1 MDALLRDVRLAVRL
15 LRRRAGFSALAVG
28 VLALAIGASTAIF
41 SVVNGVLLR
50 PPAFDDPARLVMVWE
65 RHVHGD
71 NDRNVA
77 GPWNFVK
84 WRERNRSFTDLAA
97 FIAWQ
102 GNLSGTGE
110 PERIETGIA
119 TGNLFSVLGARPLI
133 GRALDEGDSKPEAPE
148 VAVLSESFWRR
159 RFGGD
164 TSVVGRSITLDGQPT
179 TVVGVMPASFQVP
192 PGVAVWMPYTLRPS
206 LQDPKAQG
214 SRGRWMTVVA
224 RLRPDV
230 SVAQARDDMAR
241 VSAHLATENPDFDLG
256 WTTSVHPLHAD
267 LVRDVRPALLLL
279 MGAVGL
285 LLLVACAN
293 VANLLLARAVS
304 REREVAIRSA
314 LGAGPLDLLRQFLVE
329 SVLLGVAGGALGV
342 VLAVWG
348 VQGLKALLPPEV
360 RLMSDVGLDARVLAF
375 AAGVSVLSA
384 VVFGL
389 VPALQQARPTLV
401 PALKEGGTVRGAGR
415 GQRRLKAALVV
426 GEVALSLVLTAGTGL
441 LLRSFW
447 NLTQV
452 DPGYDPRNVLSA
464 SVDLPRASYQEPEKQ
479 TAFFH
484 EVVERLARVPGVTA
498 AGGMSWAPMGR
509 GSSTRFILRDRPAP
523 PPDQEPAAD
532 VRIVTPGLFA
542 TMAIPITAGRDFRDD
557 DRAGQPTVVIVNRT
571 LAQRYWPGKN
581 PLGQRLAMEWGET
594 LEAEVVG
601 VVGDVRLT
609 ALDTDPK
616 PTLYWHHVQ
625 VPSSMMT
632 LRVRTAGAPQA
643 LAPAVRAQVA
653 ALDPNVPV
661 GSALTLEEIVAGS
674 VERPRFLLR
683 LLAVFALIA
692 VGLATVGVYGV
703 MSYTVLERVP
713 EVGIRLAVGATP
725 GDIMRL
731 VLRDGLA
738 LAVAGIGIGLAAAS
752 AMAGVLQGLLYE
764 VAPRDPVALAAVS
777 AVLLLA
783 TMLAAWLPARQAGR
797 IDPIKALRAD

>member
-1 MDALLRDVRLAVRL
+1 MDALLRDLRLAARL
-15 LRRRAGFSALAVG
+15 LRRRAGFSALAIG

-41 SVVNGVLLR
+41 SVVNGVLLQ
-50 PPAFDDPARLVMVWE
+50 PPAFEDPGRLVMVWE
-65 RHVHGD
+65 RHVQGD
-71 NDRNVA
+71 TDRNVA

-97 FIAWQ
+97 FLAWQ
-102 GNLSGTGE
+102 SNLSGAGD
-110 PERIETGIA
+110 PERVEAGIA
-119 TGNLFSVLGARPLI
+119 TGNLFAVLGARPLI
-133 GRALDEGDSKPEAPE
+133 GRALEEADSRPEAPD

-164 TSVVGRSITLDGQPT
+164 PAVVGRAMTLDGQPT
-179 TVVGVMPASFQVP
+179 TVVGVMPSAFQVP
-192 PGVAVWMPYTLRPS
+192 PGVSVWMPYTLRPT
-206 LQDPKAQG
+206 LQDARAPG

-230 SVAQARDDMAR
+230 TLAQARDDMAR
-241 VSAHLATENPDFDLG
+241 VSAHLAAENPEFDSG
-256 WTTSVHPLHAD
+256 WTTAVHPLHAD

-293 VANLLLARAVS
+293 VANLLLARAVG

-314 LGAGPLDLLRQFLVE
+314 LGAGPADLLRQFLVE
-329 SVLLGVAGGALGV
+329 SLLLGLAGGGLGV

-348 VQGLKALLPPEV
+348 VQGLKALLPLEV

-415 GQRRLKAALVV
+415 GQRRVKAALVV

-447 NLTQV
+447 KLTQV
-452 DPGYDPRNVLSA
+452 DPGFDPRHVLSA
-464 SVDLPRASYQEPEKQ
+464 SVDLPRAGYREPARQ

-484 EVVERLARVPGVTA
+484 DAVERLARLPGVRA
-498 AGGMSWAPMGR
+498 AGGISWAPMGR
-509 GSSTRFILRDRPAP
+509 GSNTSFVLRDRPAP
-523 PPDQEPAAD
+523 PPGQEPSAD

-542 TMAIPITAGRDFRDD
+542 ALAIPLSAGRDFRDD
-557 DRAGQPTVVIVNRT
+557 DRADRPTVVIVNRA
-571 LAQRYWPGKN
+571 LAQQYWPGKN

-609 ALDTDPK
+609 ALDTDPR

-625 VPSSMMT
+625 VPSAMMT
-632 LRVRTAGAPQA
+632 FMVRTSGAPLSA
-643 LAPAVRAQVA
+643 APAVRAQVA
-653 ALDPNVPV
+653 ALDPNLPV
-661 GSALTLEEIVAGS
+661 GRTLPLEEIVSGS

-731 VLRDGLA
+731 MLRDGLA
-738 LAVAGIGIGLAAAS
+738 LALAGIGIGLAAAS
-752 AMAGVLQGLLYE
+752 AMADVLKGLLFE